1 MKLIHIS
8 DLHLGK
14 RVNEF
19 PMLDDQ
25 RYILEKIIDIAKE
38 TAPDAVLIAGD
49 VYDSHTPPAEAVSVL
64 DEFITRLKELG
75 IKVFMISG
83 NHDSADRIA
92 FGSRILSHGGIYVSP
107 VFNGK
112 IAPITLNDDYGS
124 VNFYMLP
131 FIKPAHARAHYPDEE
146 IVSYTDAVGA
156 AIRHM
161 GIDTSERNVLIT
173 HQLVTGAVR
182 CDSETISVGG
192 ADNVDAAVFDG
203 FDYVALGHLHG
214 PQSAGRNEVRYSGSP
229 LKYSFSECSHIKSVT
244 VINLGEKGDI
254 SIDTIPLIPKHDM
267 RELRGSYDD
276 LTLRKNYINTARE
289 DYLHITLTDE
299 EEIPDA
305 IGKLRVIYP
314 NIMRLDYDNTR
325 TRHDPTVLTA
335 EAESKSPLE
344 LFCDFYKQRN
354 GRDMTEEERG
364 FVNGLIENI
373 WEEKA

>member
-8 DLHLGK
+8 DLHLCK

-25 RYILEKIIDIAKE
+25 RYILDKIINIAKE
-38 TAPDAVLIAGD
+38 TDPDALLIAGD

-64 DEFITRLKELG
+64 DEFITRLAGLD
-75 IKVFMISG
+75 IKVFIISG

-92 FGSRILSHGGIYVSP
+92 FGSRIFSNGGIYISP
-107 VFNGK
+107 VFNGN
-112 IAPITLNDDYGS
+112 ITPITLDDDYGS

-131 FIKPAHARAHYPDEE
+131 FIKPAHARATYPDEE
-146 IVSYTDAVGA
+146 ILSYTDAVEA

-161 GIDTSERNVLIT
+161 GIDTTERNVLIT

-192 ADNVDAAVFDG
+192 ADNVDAAVFDC

-229 LKYSFSECSHIKSVT
+229 LKYSFSECPHIKSVT
-244 VINLGEKGDI
+244 VIDIGKKGDI
-254 SIDTIPLIPKHDM
+254 STDTIPLIPKHDM
-267 RELRGSYDD
+267 RELRGSYSD
-276 LTLRKNYINTARE
+276 LTLRKNYINTALE

-299 EEIPDA
+299 EDIPDA
-305 IGKLRVIYP
+305 ISKLRVIYP
-314 NIMRLDYDNTR
+314 NIMKLDYDNTR
-325 TRHDPTVLTA
+325 TRHDPTVHIA

-354 GRDMTEEERG
+354 GRDMTGEERS
-364 FVNGLIENI
+364 FVSDLIENI
-373 WEEKA
+373 WEENA

>member
-25 RYILEKIIDIAKE
+25 RYILDEIINITEE
-38 TAPDAVLIAGD
+38 TDPLAVLIAGD

-64 DEFITRLKELG
+64 DEFITRLAELG
-75 IKVFMISG
+75 TKVFLISG

-92 FGSRILSHGGIYVSP
+92 FGSRIFRHGGIYVSP
-107 VFNGK
+107 VFDGN
-112 IAPITLNDDYGS
+112 IAPVTLDDDYGH

-131 FIKPAHARAHYPDEE
+131 FIKPAHARAKYPDEE
-146 IVSYTDAVGA
+146 ILSYTDAIGA

-161 GIDTSERNVLIT
+161 GIDPAERNVLIT

-182 CDSETISVGG
+182 CDSETVSVGG
-192 ADNVDAAVFDG
+192 SDNVDVSVFDG

-214 PQSAGRNEVRYSGSP
+214 PQSAGRDEVRYSGSP

-244 VINLGEKGDI
+244 VIDLGEKGDI
-254 SIDTIPLIPKHDM
+254 SIDTIPLAPKHDM
-267 RELRGSYDD
+267 RELRGSYSE

-289 DYLHITLTDE
+289 DHLHITLTDE
-299 EEIPDA
+299 DEIPDA

-325 TRHDPTVLTA
+325 TRHDPTLSVA
-335 EAESKSPLE
+335 EAEAKSPLD

-354 GRDMTEEERG
+354 GRDMTEEEES
-364 FVNGLIENI
+364 FINALIEKI
-373 WEEKA
+373 WEEKE